1 MKAYGEAN
9 EATRAAMADFQSS
22 NMFMEIPVAITS
34 SVMAEAFLIDWAIS
48 DPLSTTSQ
56 VGILDVENQ
65 AFLEKN
71 VQLLIG
77 SLQELADEQ
86 QKLIMFERQAS
97 RKGDAPQKGGRVHVF
112 GEDGEEMF
120 KIRSS

>member
-1 MKAYGEAN
+1 MGMAYENAN
-9 EATRAAMADFQSS
+9 DATRAAMADVPS
-22 NMFMEIPVAITS
+22 NKMFTEIPVAITS

-71 VQLLIG
+71 VKLLID
-77 SLQELADEQ
+77 SMVDLADEQ
-86 QKLIMFERQAS
+86 NKLIMYERQAA
-97 RKGDAPQKGGRVHVF
+97 RKGDPPQKGKDRFRQTVPP
-112 GEDGEEMF
+112 
-120 KIRSS
+120 RQL